1 MNVQQSVAESSAE
14 HKHIWAHTGDP
25 RTTDG
30 CWCGATQC
38 SYMVPRPA
46 KTVAPEGRTP
56 LSGYKSAAVANAAP
70 LSDRCKEAAALPS
83 PYCAIHKGIKHS
95 EVEGRALNDGA
106 PL

>member
-1 MNVQQSVAESSAE
+1 MDAQQSIGESNAE
-14 HKHIWAHTGDP
+14 HKHIWP
-25 RTTDG
+25 RNGGG

-38 SYMVPRPA
+38 SYMVPREK

-83 PYCAIHKGIKHS
+83 PYCAIHIVS
-95 EVEGRALNDGA
+95 SQ
-106 PL
+106 